1 MTGRS
6 NAARTHR
13 APARRRP
20 RAVAAV
26 VLPALAAAVVCLLA
40 GHGLPGTSGQ
50 AATPAAGAG
59 KPEPHRAGRTSG
71 ASADGSTSVPE
82 SGPGTF
88 TVARADA
95 HRTGAGRP
103 YRVEVE
109 DDMGVAPDEAAEQIA
124 AILDDERGWAHG
136 AGVTFRQVADDSAT
150 LVIRIATPDT
160 ADAICATGG
169 LDTEGELNCR
179 VGRTV
184 AVNLKRWQLGSPEF
198 AGPPEEY
205 RALIVNHEVGHWLGY
220 DHRECP
226 GPGQPA
232 PVMMQQIKGLH
243 GCVSNAWPYGADG
256 SFLDGPKVP

>member
-1 MTGRS
+1 MTGRP
-6 NAARTHR
+6 NAARSHR
-13 APARRRP
+13 ASDRRRS
-20 RAVAAV
+20 RAAV
-26 VLPALAAAVVCLLA
+26 TLALLALAAAVLCLLA
-40 GHGLPGTSGQ
+40 GHGLPGRSDSAVTSVAVDGETRSETPE
-50 AATPAAGAG
+50 AT
-59 KPEPHRAGRTSG
+59 
-71 ASADGSTSVPE
+71 ADASVPE

-88 TVARADA
+88 TVATTHA

-109 DDMGVAPDEAAEQIA
+109 DDTGVDADEAAEQIA

-205 RALIVNHEVGHWLGY
+205 RALIINHEVGHWLGY
-220 DHRECP
+220 DHRDCP
-226 GPGQPA
+226 GPGRPA

-243 GCVSNAWPYGADG
+243 GCVSNAWPYAADG

>member
-1 MTGRS
+1 MTGRP
-6 NAARTHR
+6 NAPRTHR
-13 APARRRP
+13 ASARRRP
-20 RAVAAV
+20 RAAV
-26 VLPALAAAVVCLLA
+26 TPVLLALAAAALCLLA
-40 GHGLPGTSGQ
+40 GHGLPGTSDP
-50 AATPAAGAG
+50 AATPVAVHGDTRSET
-59 KPEPHRAGRTSG
+59 PEAT
-71 ASADGSTSVPE
+71 ATASVPE

-95 HRTGAGRP
+95 HRTGGGRP

-109 DDMGVAPDEAAEQIA
+109 DDMGVDPDEAAEQIA

-205 RALIVNHEVGHWLGY
+205 RALIINHEVGHWLGY
-220 DHRECP
+220 GHRECP

-243 GCVSNAWPYGADG
+243 GCVSNAWPYAADG

>member
-6 NAARTHR
+6 HAGRTHR
-13 APARRRP
+13 AAARRRP
-20 RAVAAV
+20 RAAVIVA
-26 VLPALAAAVVCLLA
+26 LPALAAACLIA
-40 GHGLPGTSGQ
+40 GQGLLGTSGP
-50 AATPAAGAG
+50 AATPATVAG
-59 KPEPHRAGRTSG
+59 KPEPHRADRTPE
-71 ASADGSTSVPE
+71 ATADDSTSVPE

-88 TVARADA
+88 TVATA
-95 HRTGAGRP
+95 HAQRTGTGRP

-109 DDMGVAPDEAAEQIA
+109 DGIGVDPDEAAEQTA
-124 AILDDERGWAHG
+124 AILADQRGWAHG

-198 AGPPEEY
+198 AGSPEEY
-205 RALIVNHEVGHWLGY
+205 RALIINHEVGHWLGY

-226 GPGQPA
+226 GPGRPA

-243 GCVSNAWPYGADG
+243 GCVSNAWPYAADG
-256 SFLDGPKVP
+256 TFIDGPKVP